1 MHENILVVDD
11 EETFREV
18 LCSFLKEEGYEVS
31 SAPNGPAALGIVRNQ
46 NISVVLSDIRMPG
59 GMDGIEVLEKIT
71 QISPQTS
78 VILITA
84 YGTLETAVEALRKGA
99 YDYIL
104 KPPIFEDIIL
114 KVKRLLERKQLAL
127 ENQWLRRELQQRYDF
142 HNLIGKSEPMQ

>member
-31 SAPNGPAALGIVRNQ
+31 SAPNGPAALGIVRSQ

-84 YGTLETAVEALRKGA
+84 YEAS
-99 YDYIL
+99 
-104 KPPIFEDIIL
+104 P
-114 KVKRLLERKQLAL
+114 
-127 ENQWLRRELQQRYDF
+127 
-142 HNLIGKSEPMQ
+142 